1 MDTADVL
8 RPIAKIGGLVRLFGV
23 GLLILGGLS
32 IYAPQASGM
41 TVSVIVGIV
50 LILGGILRTAFAWL
64 SPGWGSLF
72 MKMLVG
78 ILTIIAGGYMIA
90 RPEAGSQALAVV
102 LVFYL
107 IVDGIT
113 TLIIATRL
121 PPVAGGAWMMVGAI
135 ASLLIGVL
143 MWMQWPAS
151 GELALG
157 VLIGIK
163 LILDGVTLIGVGSA
177 AKAVG

>member
-1 MDTADVL
+1 
-8 RPIAKIGGLVRLFGV
+8 
-23 GLLILGGLS
+23 
-32 IYAPQASGM
+32 
-41 TVSVIVGIV
+41 
-50 LILGGILRTAFAWL
+50 
-64 SPGWGSLF
+64 

-90 RPEAGSQALAVV
+90 KPEAGSQALAVV

-107 IVDGIT
+107 FADGIT

-121 PPVAGGAWMMVGAI
+121 PPAAGGAWMMVGAI

-143 MWMQWPAS
+143 MWRQWPLA
-151 GELALG
+151 GELAIG

-163 LILDGVTLIGVGSA
+163 LILDGTELIGVGSA
-177 AKAVG
+177 AKAIAD